1 MKLYNK
7 GYIVAGIVAFVII
20 ITLPFWYGRSK
31 SAAPPVLSLETTAI
45 HALAEKRCVEDT
57 AFMRASHM
65 KLLGDWRDQAVRE
78 GNHRYVAKSGKV
90 YEIGLT
96 GTCLKCHSNK
106 EEFCDRCH
114 NYVGAKP
121 SCWSCHV
128 IPQEVK

>member
-7 GYIVAGIVAFVII
+7 KYIIAGLVVFVII
-20 ITLPFWYGRSK
+20 ITLPFWYNRAK
-31 SAAPPVLSLETTAI
+31 IAVPPVLSLETPAI
-45 HALAEKRCVEDT
+45 SALAEKSCVEDK
-57 AFMRASHM
+57 AFMKTSHM

-78 GNHRYVAKSGKV
+78 EQHQYTAKNGKV

-106 EEFCDRCH
+106 EQFCDRCH